1 MGMTGRTVH
10 PYDDTNVIDS
20 RGPRTNQA
28 VIGTLALVAFVVD
41 AKWLVAVLA
50 LQLAVGL
57 TAGRRFCLPCL
68 FYFEVIQPR
77 FGEGRIEDA
86 RPPRFANLVGVCFLG
101 GATAAFLAGAPTVGW
116 ALTLVVAA
124 LALLAATTGLC
135 MGCEAY
141 LLLARMRGL
150 KVERYPTTFHG
161 RVDARDL
168 GLPDEAGVAVVA
180 FSTPYCLPCQEWE
193 SALGESGVGF
203 KKIDLSERP
212 ELVRRYGISSTP
224 LILAVQL
231 PEGRILETHRDAPRN
246 GEVER
251 LRRLAAA

>member
-1 MGMTGRTVH
+1 MTGRTVH
-10 PYDDTNVIDS
+10 PYDDTEVIDS

-28 VIGTLALVAFVVD
+28 VIGSLALLAFLVD

-50 LQLAVGL
+50 LQLAIGL

-101 GATAAFLAGAPTVGW
+101 GATAAFLLGAPGVGW

-124 LALLAATTGLC
+124 LALLAAITGLC

-141 LLLARMRGL
+141 LLIARLRGL
-150 KVERYPTTFHG
+150 KVERYPTTTLDG
-161 RVDARDL
+161 RVDVRDL
-168 GLPDEAGVAVVA
+168 GLRDEPGVAVVA
-180 FSTPYCLPCQEWE
+180 FSTPYCLPCREWE
-193 SALGESGVGF
+193 SALAQSGVEF
-203 KKIDLSERP
+203 RKVELSERP
-212 ELVRRYGISSTP
+212 ELVRRYRISSTP
-224 LILAVQL
+224 LILAVRV
-231 PEGRILETHRDAPRN
+231 PDGEVLETYRDAPRN

-251 LRRLAAA
+251 LRDLAVA